1 MRHRRENSHRKRNN
15 KHTFADD
22 DRCTYRTFPKYRAAT
37 ARRTV
42 LYRRAARNRAV
53 LCGMGVR
60 RYGGAA
66 SDGSC
71 RTGRHLA
78 LFGIAV
84 PFHLDCCGADVYA
97 RDSGPLHCHCNTD
110 ASNFTISHVF
120 TRILVLPADQFR
132 SPLQAAVKCTALCR
146 LTVICRHHIA
156 FSYHI
161 F

>member
-84 PFHLDCCGADVYA
+84 PFHLSAPDTLPYRLRAAYQPAWGAVPEDGLHGAIPHRGLCGTPKPHA
-97 RDSGPLHCHCNTD
+97 
-110 ASNFTISHVF
+110 
-120 TRILVLPADQFR
+120 
-132 SPLQAAVKCTALCR
+132 TALR
-146 LTVICRHHIA
+146 IEDGTHLLDGQEYTPA
-156 FSYHI
+156 
-161 F
+161 